1 MSDSVFV
8 YVTTATIEQARAI
21 GRRLVEDR
29 LAACANVLPGIESI
43 YRWQG
48 AIETAQESVLI
59 LKTRAALVDQL
70 AARVREL
77 HTYDCPCVV
86 ALPIVAGNPAYLR
99 WIETETTG
107 GGSTAFA

>member
-8 YVTTATIEQARAI
+8 YVTTATIEQAQAI

-29 LAACANVLPGIESI
+29 LAACANVLPGMESI
-43 YRWQG
+43 YRRQG
-48 AIETAQESVLI
+48 AIETAQEAVLI

-70 AARVREL
+70 AARVRQL

-86 ALPIVAGNPAYLR
+86 ALPILAGNPAYLR
-99 WIETETTG
+99 WIDEETTA

>member
-29 LAACANVLPGIESI
+29 LAACANVLPGMESI

-70 AARVREL
+70 AARVRQL

-86 ALPIVAGNPAYLR
+86 ALPILAGNPAYLR
-99 WIETETTG
+99 WIEAETTG
-107 GGSTAFA
+107 GGGTAFA